1 MKKQKTS
8 AEQKVTFYSG
18 KKENATTKKLESLLL
33 ASGFEK
39 TFSGSTE
46 GGWNHDVDCFRLE
59 FTKGNEKVFVNV
71 TKPKKSTVPMSYA
84 DYQKQKEEAA
94 IAQGA

>member
-8 AEQKVTFYSG
+8 EEQKAVFYSG

-33 ASGFEK
+33 ENGFTK

-46 GGWNHDVDCFRLE
+46 GGWNNDVDCFRLE

-71 TKPKKSTVPMSYA
+71 TKPKKGTVPMSYA
-84 DYQKQKEEAA
+84 DYQKQKAE
-94 IAQGA
+94 IA